1 MDLTMTFSKLRETQA
16 DFFGKKGISWHFA
29 TVITTATDEVESQTK
44 FDVQTFIHIL
54 QLGTQGWFSVA
65 YIVNELMDQLQTI
78 SPNITE
84 IFLKSDNAGCYHCAP
99 LLSYINHR
107 NVESPIRILEYN
119 FSESQNGKD
128 ICDAKT
134 AHCKMHILR
143 YVEL

>member
-1 MDLTMTFSKLRETQA
+1 M
-16 DFFGKKGISWHFA
+16 IHV
-29 TVITTATDEVESQTK
+29 TVITTATDEVESQKK

-65 YIVNELMDQLQTI
+65 HIVNDLMDQLQTI

-99 LLSYINHR
+99 LLSNIYHW
-107 NVESPIRILEYN
+107 NVKSPIRILEYN
-119 FSESQNGKD
+119 NSESQNGK
-128 ICDAKT
+128 IFCDAKT

-143 YVEL
+143 YAER